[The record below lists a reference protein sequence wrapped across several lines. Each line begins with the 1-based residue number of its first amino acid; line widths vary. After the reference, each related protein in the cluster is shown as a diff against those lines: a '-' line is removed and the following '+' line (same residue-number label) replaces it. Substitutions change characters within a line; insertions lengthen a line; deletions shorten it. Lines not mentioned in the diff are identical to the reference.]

1 MLGGVIVV
9 ATFRI
14 PPAAARAFAEYEQGV
29 LPLVPE
35 HGGRLRDRRPDGAT
49 VVHELEFPDAAAY
62 GAFRADPRLTPRRS
76 LLASAGI
83 VEELELP

>member
-1 MLGGVIVV
+1 MIVV

-35 HGGRLRDRRPDGAT
+35 HGGRLRRTEDGAT
-49 VVHELEFPDAAAY
+49 VVHELEFPDEAAY
-62 GAFRADPRLTPRRS
+62 AAFRADPRLTPRRS
-76 LLASAGI
+76 LLAAAGV
-83 VEELELP
+83 VEELT